1 VARAGTKQRGQRADV
16 REALAV
22 ATVEALR
29 DAGYA
34 GTSAREVANRAG
46 VSQASVFYHYGTIDD
61 LLIAALDRTSESR
74 MAAYR
79 GAMESVAT
87 LGELFDVAGR
97 VFTQDLDE
105 GHLKVL
111 SELIAAASGNAAL
124 GARVAERIDPWIEL
138 TASTMRR
145 VLDGTPLANVVD
157 AHELA
162 TAIVGLYLGLELLS
176 DLRGDRRIAESL
188 FRSARTLASS
198 LDVLLDPRR

>member
-1 VARAGTKQRGQRADV
+1 VARAGTKQRGQRAGV

-34 GTSAREVANRAG
+34 GTSAREVASRAG
-46 VSQASVFYHYGTIDD
+46 VSQASVFYHYGTIDE
-61 LLIAALDRTSESR
+61 LLLAALDRTSESR

-111 SELIAAASGNAAL
+111 SELIAAASGNATL
-124 GARVAERIDPWIEL
+124 GARIAERIDPWIVL
-138 TASTMRR
+138 TESTMRR
-145 VLDGTPLANVVD
+145 VLAGTPLANVVD

-162 TAIVGLYLGLELLS
+162 TAIVGLYLGLELLG

-198 LDVLLDPRR
+198 LDGLLEPRR